1 MGLFPDRR
9 EVRGSYRE
17 VEEGSEIRDG
27 ASTEMF

>member
-1 MGLFPDRR
+1 MGFFPDRR

-17 VEEGSEIRDG
+17 VKERGKIGDG